1 MNILN
6 EKSKIE
12 KYHAFRYIFLT
23 RLGASANFGVFRRLL
38 ASTILGSSPNGAGTS
53 GVVYSFSG
61 SAVTSSRERC

>member
-23 RLGASANFGVFRRLL
+23 GLGASANFGVFRRLL
-38 ASTILGSSPNGAGTS
+38 ASTILIGK
-53 GVVYSFSG
+53 
-61 SAVTSSRERC
+61 